1 MLSKKLLQKNKHNM
15 IRLIYFDFNFWR
27 VDILRLCL
35 GFSNTPY
42 EMIRIPRKEWREKK
56 KDFPFG
62 QLPVMIINN
71 KKFAHTHSLARF
83 CAVKSNLYDDNDLKR
98 IIIDQVIDWANE
110 ITNKIAPSIRA
121 AMREKNLAKSK
132 KLRKEFIDNDLL
144 EWFTYLE
151 KLLGD
156 SSKEKLFF
164 TDRFSIADVTAW
176 RVIHWF
182 YSRKLDQIEPK
193 FLNKFTLLKHFY
205 ESMNN
210 FEKFAKLQEYKEI
223 VN

>member
-1 MLSKKLLQKNKHNM
+1 M
-15 IRLIYFDFNFWR
+15 
-27 VDILRLCL
+27 
-35 GFSNTPY
+35 
-42 EMIRIPRKEWREKK
+42 
-56 KDFPFG
+56 
-62 QLPVMIINN
+62 
-71 KKFAHTHSLARF
+71 
-83 CAVKSNLYDDNDLKR
+83 
-98 IIIDQVIDWANE
+98 
-110 ITNKIAPSIRA
+110 
-121 AMREKNLAKSK
+121 
-132 KLRKEFIDNDLL
+132 L